1 MCRTIDVSYLDYF
14 YTSAFFYSSSFA
26 LELSPFFSGILNIG
40 TFGLLHYFNEFSA
53 VFRRRDFVWLLFYLS
68 LSACI
73 AVFN

>member
-14 YTSAFFYSSSFA
+14 YTPTFFYPSFC
-26 LELSPFFSGILNIG
+26 SGVFFSGILNFG

-53 VFRRRDFVWLLFYLS
+53 VFMRRDFVWLLFYLP

>member
-1 MCRTIDVSYLDYF
+1 MFHILIIFTHPCSFILVF
-14 YTSAFFYSSSFA
+14 FA
-26 LELSPFFSGILNIG
+26 LELSPFFSGILNFG

-53 VFRRRDFVWLLFYLS
+53 VSMRRDFEWLLFYLP

>member
-1 MCRTIDVSYLDYF
+1 MFHILIIFTHPR
-14 YTSAFFYSSSFA
+14 SFI
-26 LELSPFFSGILNIG
+26 LVLLLWSCPPFFSGILNIG